1 MPDTYDYIT
10 LLCRLK
16 AAQTR
21 IKELESG
28 ERYIH
33 LQELHQKEYMAY
45 ERKLRRLTQDLAA
58 AHRETIRVRNYWFQV
73 LEDMQRELEQA
84 KRKAEQELKKME
96 KRALDAEKQRDDALD
111 KAKEIRLQYYETAA
125 ELEEE
130 RGKNLKLRA
139 QINRDYEN
147 SAIPS
152 SKSIKRKKIANS
164 REKTGRKPGGQPGH
178 PGHRRKKQ
186 EPTQPVILLPAPEKV
201 LEDSDFKKTG
211 RTIIKQMMGI
221 QVLLNVVEYHA
232 DIYYNTKTGERV
244 HAAFPDGVV
253 DEVNYDGSIRAFLF
267 LLNNDCCVS
276 IDKSRKFL
284 SDLTGGK
291 LNISKGMISKLSR
304 EFALKTVPE
313 RRATYADMLLSPV
326 MHTDCTNA
334 KENGKSCHVYVCAV
348 PDGKV
353 LYFAREKK
361 GHEGIKGTVTED
373 YQGILVHDHDVT
385 FYNYGADHQECLAH
399 VLRYLK
405 DSIENEPDRIW
416 NKEMR
421 SLVQEMIHFRKGFQ
435 PTQEPDLKK
444 VSEFEK
450 RYQKILETARKEYR
464 DIPANDYYRD
474 GYNLFLR
481 MEKYMQNHLL
491 FLHNSRVPATN
502 NEAERLLRNYKRKQA
517 QAVTFRSFES
527 IDYLCQCMSMLVLMR
542 LEESANIFD
551 RVSKIFG

>member
-147 SAIPS
+147 SSIPS

-178 PGHRRKKQ
+178 PG
-186 EPTQPVILLPAPEKV
+186 APEC
-201 LEDSDFKKTG
+201 G
-211 RTIIKQMMGI
+211 GI
-221 QVLLNVVEYHA
+221 
-232 DIYYNTKTGERV
+232 
-244 HAAFPDGVV
+244 
-253 DEVNYDGSIRAFLF
+253 
-267 LLNNDCCVS
+267 
-276 IDKSRKFL
+276 
-284 SDLTGGK
+284 
-291 LNISKGMISKLSR
+291 
-304 EFALKTVPE
+304 
-313 RRATYADMLLSPV
+313 
-326 MHTDCTNA
+326 
-334 KENGKSCHVYVCAV
+334 SC
-348 PDGKV
+348 
-353 LYFAREKK
+353 
-361 GHEGIKGTVTED
+361 
-373 YQGILVHDHDVT
+373 
-385 FYNYGADHQECLAH
+385 
-399 VLRYLK
+399 RYLLQHK
-405 DSIENEPDRIW
+405 DR
-416 NKEMR
+416 
-421 SLVQEMIHFRKGFQ
+421 
-435 PTQEPDLKK
+435 
-444 VSEFEK
+444 
-450 RYQKILETARKEYR
+450 
-464 DIPANDYYRD
+464 
-474 GYNLFLR
+474 
-481 MEKYMQNHLL
+481 
-491 FLHNSRVPATN
+491 
-502 NEAERLLRNYKRKQA
+502 
-517 QAVTFRSFES
+517 
-527 IDYLCQCMSMLVLMR
+527 
-542 LEESANIFD
+542 
-551 RVSKIFG
+551 